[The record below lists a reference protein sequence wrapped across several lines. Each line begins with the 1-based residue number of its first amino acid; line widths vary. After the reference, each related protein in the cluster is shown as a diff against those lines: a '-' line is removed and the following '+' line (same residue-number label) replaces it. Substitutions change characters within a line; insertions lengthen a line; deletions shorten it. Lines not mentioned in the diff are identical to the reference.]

1 MRIMN
6 ELIALCANKNGFMN
20 LFLPLLSSFLSTL
33 KNDSSRNFE
42 LLDND
47 YFLSPSVSNQ
57 WSSKENSQVNQY
69 DQKIKTSLEDASTF
83 SDFPIAIKWCKQRR
97 QSDNM

>member
-6 ELIALCANKNGFMN
+6 EQVALSANKNGFMN

-69 DQKIKTSLEDASTF
+69 DQKIKTSLED
-83 SDFPIAIKWCKQRR
+83 FPIAIKWCKQRR
-97 QSDNM
+97 

>member
-6 ELIALCANKNGFMN
+6 EQIALSANKNGFMN
-20 LFLPLLSSFLSTL
+20 LFLPLLSYFLSTL

-69 DQKIKTSLEDASTF
+69 DQKDEPRRCLDVF
-83 SDFPIAIKWCKQRR
+83 RLSDSNKMVQTTTIVR
-97 QSDNM
+97 

>member
-6 ELIALCANKNGFMN
+6 EQIALSANKNGFMN

-69 DQKIKTSLEDASTF
+69 DKKIKTSLEDASTF
-83 SDFPIAIKWCKQRR
+83 SDFPKAIKWCKQRR
-97 QSDNM
+97 